1 MPVLRVRKV
10 ERAAAGSP
18 TRQPR
23 WAAPLA
29 AGVVVCAASVV
40 LAQQQQQAPPPQP
53 PQQQPPP
60 PIEQPTFRTRVNI
73 VRVDVSVFDRDDRA
87 LEGLQPADFVVK
99 EDGVPQTVDTVQFI
113 RLTGQTPSE
122 LRESTAIRSAEHAAV
137 EGAREDVRL
146 FVLFLDDY
154 HVDKSP
160 TIMIPLKRT
169 LRAFVEKLGP
179 YDLVAVMDPLTP
191 LTHVEFS
198 RDRQKLTETVNKFE
212 GRRGE
217 LFPVRS
223 AAEEAQQ
230 SQRNIWE
237 LRAGVTLDA
246 LNAIV
251 TKLGGMREGRKS
263 VLFVSQGPPMSLR
276 SINWPRMEDVVQ
288 SANRSYVTIHTLD
301 PRPLGASEF
310 GGNMV
315 LRRFSDETG
324 GRAIFNTNDHA
335 QHLDEVIED
344 ASAYYLIGYSPSRG
358 DVADGKFH
366 KIEVEVKRPRV
377 RVTARRGYWSPRS
390 SELNAPPVE
399 PVKAEVITA
408 LSELVEPK
416 TGSTAEVW
424 VGYTRGSAPST
435 DVTVAWEPT
444 SRMGVTSAARV
455 DVEHLNGDGS
465 VNGSPQSILRSGLAG
480 AAMSAR
486 PTAARFALAP
496 GKTILRFTSYD
507 AAGEVLDRWTHDI
520 AVPDLASPTLA
531 LATPRFLLARS
542 AFELRALQTAK
553 DATPAASRRLRKT
566 DRLLVELEAYSSASA
581 ELSVEL
587 LNQKG
592 LSLVTLPVPA
602 PAAGGKSRLEI
613 PLQLL
618 APSTYVL
625 KVTAKT
631 ADKQVEQ
638 HAPFR
643 IVP

>member
-1 MPVLRVRKV
+1 MSVRRVPTFQ
-10 ERAAAGSP
+10 RAA
-18 TRQPR
+18 
-23 WAAPLA
+23 LA
-29 AGVVVCAASVV
+29 AAVAVCAATV
-40 LAQQQQQAPPPQP
+40 LVARQQAT
-53 PQQQPPP
+53 PPP
-60 PIEQPTFRTRVNI
+60 PPEQPTFRTRVNI

-99 EDGVPQTVDTVQFI
+99 EDGVAQTVETVQFV
-113 RLTGQTPSE
+113 RLSGQAPSD
-122 LRESTAIRSAEHAAV
+122 LRESTIIRSAEHAAV
-137 EGAREDVRL
+137 EAARDDVRL

-198 RDRQKLTETVNKFE
+198 RDRQKLTEIVNKFE

-276 SINWPRMEDVVQ
+276 SVNWSRMEDVVQ
-288 SANRSYVTIHTLD
+288 SANRSNVTIHTLD

-324 GRAIFNTNDHA
+324 GRAIFNTNDHSE
-335 QHLDEVIED
+335 HLDEVIED
-344 ASAYYLIGYSPSRG
+344 ASAYYLVGYSPTRG
-358 DVADGKFH
+358 DLADGKFH

-377 RVTARRGYWSPRS
+377 RVVARRGYWSPKS

-399 PVKAEVITA
+399 PVKAEVMTA
-408 LSELVEPK
+408 LNNLVEPK
-416 TGSTAEVW
+416 TGTTAEVW
-424 VGYTRGSAPST
+424 VGYTRGAASTT
-435 DVTVAWEPT
+435 DVTVVWEPT
-444 SRMGVTSAARV
+444 SRLGASSAARV
-455 DVEHLNGDGS
+455 EVEHLRNDGS
-465 VNGSPQSILRSGLAG
+465 VEGAPQSIMRSGLTG
-480 AAMSAR
+480 AAMASTA
-486 PTAARFALAP
+486 TAARLALPP
-496 GKTILRFTSYD
+496 GKTILRLTSYD
-507 AAGEVLDRWTHDI
+507 LAGEVLDRWTQDI
-520 AVPDLASPTLA
+520 SVPDLSSPPLA

-553 DATPAASRRLRKT
+553 DAVPAASRRLRKT
-566 DRLLVELEAYSSASA
+566 DRLLVELEAYSAGSAP
-581 ELSVEL
+581 ELTVEL

-592 LSLVTLPVPA
+592 ESLVTLPVPA
-602 PAAGGKSRLEI
+602 PAGGGKPRLEI

-618 APSTYVL
+618 APATYLL

-631 ADKQVEQ
+631 AEGQVEQ